1 MIRQP
6 IALAAL
12 ILWPGAT
19 LLLAE
24 VRRVQRSPLAQRL
37 QPYGRGSAQ
46 ISGPTLDFESWREV
60 VGPLCRSVGEN
71 IARLFGV
78 TEDAGARLERLH
90 RPLDATGFRVRQIG
104 WATAAMTVG
113 VALAGALQPPSPAAL
128 LFIFGAPVLACL
140 LIEQQLASASAAW
153 QRRVF
158 LELPV
163 VAEQLAMLLSAGYSL
178 GAALNRLAE
187 RGTGL
192 CAADLQIVC
201 ARVRQGLSEVEALRE
216 WSDRARVPALER
228 IVPVLALNEDAGDLG
243 RLMSEEARSIRA
255 DVQRELVEL
264 MERRSQ
270 QVWIP
275 VTVATLVPGVI
286 FLAVPF
292 VEALRVFSGS

>member
-1 MIRQP
+1 MREP
-6 IALAAL
+6 VALAAL
-12 ILWPGAT
+12 LLWPGVT

-24 VRRVQRSPLAQRL
+24 VRAVQRPSLAQRL
-37 QPYGRGSAQ
+37 QPYGRGHNAP
-46 ISGPTLDFESWREV
+46 SGPALDLQSWRDV
-60 VGPLCRSVGEN
+60 IGPLCRSIGE
-71 IARLFGV
+71 AVAHAFGV
-78 TEDAGARLERLH
+78 TEDAGTRLQRLH
-90 RPLDATGFRVRQIG
+90 RSMDATGFRVRQVG
-104 WATAAMTVG
+104 WATAAMACGVG
-113 VALAGALQPPSPAAL
+113 LVAALAPPAAVALL
-128 LFIFGAPVLACL
+128 LVFGAPALAFL
-140 LIEQQLASASAAW
+140 VIEQQLASASATW

-192 CAADLQIVC
+192 CAVDLQIVC
-201 ARVRQGLSEVEALRE
+201 GRVRQGVSEIDALRE
-216 WSDRARVPALER
+216 WADRARVPALDR
-228 IVPVLALNEDAGDLG
+228 LVPVLALNEDAGDLG

-292 VEALRVFSGS
+292 IEALSVFSGS